1 MDNMNSDPTIQLQ
14 PVDQSPPD
22 LMAPPD
28 AQPTDQ
34 APPDLMASPDA
45 QPVDQAPPDVQP
57 IEQSAQDL
65 LQPSNDPF
73 SNLSLAV
80 PADPFFD
87 IGQPQSADI
96 GQPGDVSIMLQPS
109 IGQFDVGSFSP
120 QSNYSPPVEVP
131 QTATPIKTVTPVQK
145 TASTGKKIAKKHKT
159 KSNTS
164 RLSVSK

>member
-1 MDNMNSDPTIQLQ
+1 MDNVIDPNAIPQ
-14 PVDQSPPD
+14 
-22 LMAPPD
+22 D
-28 AQPTDQ
+28 AQPVDQ

-45 QPVDQAPPDVQP
+45 QPIDQASPDVQP
-57 IEQSAQDL
+57 VEQPAQDL

-87 IGQPQSADI
+87 VVQPQAADI
-96 GQPGDVSIMLQPS
+96 GQPGDASIMLQPS
-109 IGQFDVGSFSP
+109 IGQFDVGYF
-120 QSNYSPPVEVP
+120 SNYSPPVEVP
-131 QTATPIKTVTPVQK
+131 QTAAPIKTVTPVQN
-145 TASTGKKIAKKHKT
+145 TASIGKKIVKKHKA